1 MFDDIFD
8 SAIDYRQIL
17 LLIGGFIAL
26 GLGVLLAGNEI
37 YLRRRAIRVAGI
49 ISGVRQKG
57 NTYYPVYRYQ
67 LPTGEIFDS
76 TSDIGSS
83 AFKGKETGRLVPLLV
98 DPAAPTAA
106 RAAGNW
112 AFGAAGIFLASAGC
126 LLILFAF
133 LKYPVT
139 KMTWIVAV
147 ALFCYGGMKLQ
158 NILVPKGQRLT
169 LSAWKAAMKQKHDAE
184 MQGIPVARIEDMM
197 STEGGKKILAHQQH
211 ARQFAGPVIFGCGML
226 LMVAGVHFGNGLESM
241 LQHGA
246 AAQGQVIAVEGAE
259 DGSSGGLAYP
269 VVSFTDDKGRSVRF
283 RDKRGRFPPEF
294 SVGEDVAV
302 LYLPGDAAQIA
313 MIDRGAGD
321 YLLPLF
327 LLLSGTV
334 LSVAGALFMRRAQK
348 ERKQG
353 K

>member
-1 MFDDIFD
+1 MFEGIFD
-8 SAIDYRQIL
+8 SAIAYQQVL
-17 LLIGGFIAL
+17 MLIGGFIAL
-26 GLGVLLAGNEI
+26 GLGTLLAGNEI
-37 YLRRRAIRVAGI
+37 YSRRRALRVAGI

-67 LPTGEIFDS
+67 LPGGEVFDS

-83 AFKGKETGRLVPLLV
+83 AFQGKETGRLVPLLV
-98 DPAAPTAA
+98 DPDAPAAA

-112 AFGAAGIFLASAGC
+112 AFGAVGVFLASAGG

-133 LKYPVT
+133 LEYPVT
-139 KMTWIVAV
+139 QMTWIVTV
-147 ALFCYGGMKLQ
+147 ALFCYSGMKLQ

-169 LSAWKAAMKQKHDAE
+169 LAAWKAAMKQKHDAE
-184 MQGIPVARIEDMM
+184 MLGLPVVRIEDLMAAD
-197 STEGGKKILAHQQH
+197 SGKKALAQKQR
-211 ARQFAGPVIFGCGML
+211 ARLVAGPLIFGCGML
-226 LMVAGVHFGNGLESM
+226 LMVAGVHFGNGLDSM
-241 LQHGA
+241 LQQGA
-246 AAQGQVIAVEGAE
+246 TAQGTVVAVEGAE
-259 DGSSGGLAYP
+259 NAAPGGLAYP

-294 SVGEDVAV
+294 GVGEDVSV
-302 LYLPGDAAQIA
+302 LYLPGDAAHIA

-334 LSVAGALFMRRAQK
+334 FSIAGAVMMRRDQK
-348 ERKQG
+348 NLKKG
-353 K
+353 G